1 MKDVYRNPIFYYI
14 AVPLLIGI
22 WPLSLWLV
30 YLPRA
35 EANLNTDISTYEES
49 KEVMDRILTLDPSQ
63 LEFAQ
68 SNISED
74 KFEYGIAVDSAA
86 AKCGILSTNYK
97 FNVRPPRSVR
107 DQKTQNAQVTLE
119 DVDIVSF
126 AKFITSLQITWP
138 SLQCEKIDL
147 TKKKG
152 AVKDRWDIDVSLK
165 YYY

>member
-1 MKDVYRNPIFYYI
+1 MKDIYKNPLPYFI

-22 WPLSLWLV
+22 WPLSMWLV

-35 EANLNTDISTYEES
+35 EANLKSDCKTYEES
-49 KEVMDRILTLDPSQ
+49 RDVMERILALDPTRLELVQ
-63 LEFAQ
+63 L
-68 SNISED
+68 NIPEE
-74 KFEYGIAVDSAA
+74 KFDYGIAVESAA
-86 AKCGILSTNYK
+86 AKCGILPTNSK
-97 FNVRPPRSVR
+97 INVRPPRTVR
-107 DQKTQNAQVTLE
+107 EQETQNAQVTLE

-126 AKFITSLQITWP
+126 AKFVTSLQITWP

-152 AVKDRWDIDVSLK
+152 AVADRWDIDVSLK